1 MPFQSGS
8 LRLTTATWSAMTG
21 TGITTMSVSKSTY
34 LIREGFRSI
43 RTHGFM
49 SFASVTIITA
59 CLIIMGCITLLSL
72 NIDSLIGDLEQQNEV
87 VAFVD
92 ESIVDEAQA
101 AALQPSVLGVENVLS
116 ADFVSRNSAMNS
128 FMSKYDDRLMEG
140 IDETVF
146 RHRFVIHLVDIS
158 QMADT
163 KAQLEAI
170 PGIAKV
176 NAHIEYA
183 NRFVRVRNI
192 VSVVSLVLT
201 VILVFVSFF
210 IMSNTIKLT
219 TYGRREEIAIM
230 KMVGATN
237 SFIRT
242 PFVIEGLILGL
253 LGGLFGF
260 LAVWGIYSVLN
271 SSLLDTLTGSFI
283 SLVPFR
289 NVMLPMLAT
298 YLGVGILIGVFGGVN
313 AIRNYLKV

>member
-1 MPFQSGS
+1 
-8 LRLTTATWSAMTG
+8 MTEM
-21 TGITTMSVSKSTY
+21 GITAMSLSKGAY

-43 RTHGFM
+43 KTHGFM

-163 KAQLEAI
+163 KAQLEAS

>member
-1 MPFQSGS
+1 MS
-8 LRLTTATWSAMTG
+8 L
-21 TGITTMSVSKSTY
+21 SKGTY

-49 SFASVTIITA
+49 SFASVAIITA
-59 CLIIMGCITLLSL
+59 CLIIMGSISLLSL
-72 NIDSLIGDLEQQNEV
+72 NIDALIADLEQQNEV

-92 ESIVDEAQA
+92 ESIEDEAQA
-101 AALQPSVLGVENVLS
+101 AALLSSVLSVENVGS
-116 ADFVSRNSAMNS
+116 ADFVSRTSAMDT

-140 IDETVF
+140 IDDSVF
-146 RHRFVIHLVDIS
+146 RHRFVIHLTDIS

-163 KAQLEAI
+163 KAQLEALD
-170 PGIAKV
+170 GIAKV

-192 VSVVSLVLT
+192 VSVISLILT
-201 VILVFVSFF
+201 AILVFVSFF

-237 SFIRT
+237 AFIRT
-242 PFVIEGLILGL
+242 PFVIEGLILGV
-253 LGGLFGF
+253 LGGLCGF
-260 LAVWGIYSVLN
+260 LAVWGIYTVLN
-271 SSLLDTLTGSFI
+271 SSLMDSLTGSFI

-289 NVMLPMLAT
+289 SVMLPLLCA
-298 YLGVGILIGVFGGVN
+298 YLGIGVLIGVFGGVN

>member
-1 MPFQSGS
+1 
-8 LRLTTATWSAMTG
+8 MTMG
-21 TGITTMSVSKSTY
+21 MGITVMSFSKIAY

-59 CLIIMGCITLLSL
+59 CLIIMGSISLLSL
-72 NIDSLIGDLEQQNEV
+72 NIDALIADLEQQNEV

-92 ESIVDEAQA
+92 ESIEDESEA
-101 AALQPSVLGVENVLS
+101 AALKDRILAAGNITSV
-116 ADFVSRNSAMNS
+116 DFVSRTAAMDS

-146 RHRFVIHLVDIS
+146 RHRFVIHLTDIS
-158 QMADT
+158 QMAET
-163 KAQLEAI
+163 KANLEAI
-170 PGIAKV
+170 DGIAKV

-183 NRFVRVRNI
+183 NRFVRIRNI
-192 VSVVSLVLT
+192 VTVVSLILTAVLT
-201 VILVFVSFF
+201 FVSFF

-230 KMVGATN
+230 KMVGATDA
-237 SFIRT
+237 FIRT

-253 LGGLFGF
+253 LGGLLGF
-260 LAVWGIYSVLN
+260 LAEWGLYSALAGNLMN
-271 SSLLDTLTGSFI
+271 SLTGSFL
-283 SLVPFR
+283 SLIPFR
-289 NVMLPMLAT
+289 TVMLPLLVA
-298 YLGVGILIGVFGGVN
+298 YLGIGVLIGVFGGVS

>member
-1 MPFQSGS
+1 M
-8 LRLTTATWSAMTG
+8 TTEM
-21 TGITTMSVSKSTY
+21 GITVMSLSKGTY

-59 CLIIMGCITLLSL
+59 CLIIMGSITLLSL
-72 NIDSLIGDLEQQNEV
+72 NIDALIADLEQQNEV

-92 ESIVDEAQA
+92 DTIADEMQA
-101 AALQPSVLGVENVLS
+101 EGLRGSLLAIPNIGSV
-116 ADFVSRNSAMNS
+116 DFVSRTSAMDS

-140 IDETVF
+140 IDEDVF
-146 RHRFVIHLVDIS
+146 RHRFVIHLTDIS
-158 QMADT
+158 QMAET
-163 KAQLEAI
+163 KAALEAT

-183 NRFVRVRNI
+183 DRFVRVRNI
-192 VSVVSLVLT
+192 VSVISLILT
-201 VILVFVSFF
+201 AILVFVSFF

-237 SFIRT
+237 AFIRT
-242 PFVIEGLILGL
+242 PFIIEGLILGI
-253 LGGLFGF
+253 LGGVLGF

-271 SSLLDTLTGSFI
+271 GNLMDSLTGSFI

-289 NVMLPMLAT
+289 NVMLPLLCA
-298 YLGVGILIGVFGGVN
+298 YIGIGVLIGAFGGVN

>member
-1 MPFQSGS
+1 MS
-8 LRLTTATWSAMTG
+8 L
-21 TGITTMSVSKSTY
+21 SKITY

-43 RTHGFM
+43 KTHGFM

-59 CLIIMGCITLLSL
+59 CLIIMGSISLLSL
-72 NIDSLIGDLEQQNEV
+72 NIDALIKDLEQQNDV

-92 ESIVDEAQA
+92 EEISDEAEA
-101 AALQPSVLGVENVLS
+101 AALESSLLALENISSV
-116 ADFVSRNSAMNS
+116 DFVSRTKAMEN
-128 FMSKYDDRLMEG
+128 FMGKYDDRLMEG

-146 RHRFVIHLVDIS
+146 RHRFVIHLADIS
-158 QMADT
+158 QMAST
-163 KAQLEAI
+163 KQALEAL
-170 PGIAKV
+170 PGIVKV

-183 NRFVRVRNI
+183 DRFVKVRNI
-192 VSVVSLVLT
+192 VSVVSLILT
-201 VILVFVSFF
+201 AILVFVSFF

-242 PFVIEGLILGL
+242 PFVIEGLILGI

-260 LAVWGIYSVLN
+260 LAEWGIYSLLN
-271 SSLLDTLTGSFI
+271 SSLMDTLTGSFLT
-283 SLVPFR
+283 LVPFR
-289 NVMLPMLAT
+289 RIMFPLLIA
-298 YLGVGILIGVFGGVN
+298 YLGIGVLIGAFGGVN